1 MIKTGRIPLSAAAS
15 PNVQGAFNYSQTT
28 KEASSSSQSI
38 QKATQSVSGASV
50 GASPKSGET
59 SAASSAV
66 SGPIQ
71 NTEVGAVRNLRILNN
86 KQSFFK
92 GYMKPTG
99 GSLSSLLGKNIKL

>member
-38 QKATQSVSGASV
+38 QKAAQSVSGASV

-59 SAASSAV
+59 SSSAV